1 MSRYVAAALAVRVPA
16 GSVSGPRAPRRTTT
30 ATVTAT
36 ARGSEL
42 RAGAAAMAPMLLA
55 YAPFGLLVGA
65 AVAAS
70 ANPVAAYLATW
81 TIYGGA
87 AHLAV
92 LDVLGH
98 GSGWAAA
105 AVVGLLVNVRLSAYA
120 TAMAPD
126 WRGTSVARRLVAGMM
141 LTDAPWAL
149 ARGHAPAGRREYYL
163 GAGGVLFVGWPTLV
177 ALGVLSGQWVSALPV
192 AGLLS
197 AMTLG
202 AIVVPQLRDR
212 PTAVAVGVAAV
223 TAALTTGVASGPAL
237 LVAGATGGAAGAL
250 TARAGRVRTSGGAS

>member
-1 MSRYVAAALAVRVPA
+1 MVP
-16 GSVSGPRAPRRTTT
+16 
-30 ATVTAT
+30 
-36 ARGSEL
+36 
-42 RAGAAAMAPMLLA
+42 MMLA
-55 YAPFGLLVGA
+55 YLPFALLVGA
-65 AVAAS
+65 AVS
-70 ANPVAAYLATW
+70 TSDNPVAAYLATW

-98 GSGWAAA
+98 GSGWVAA

-126 WRGTSVARRLVAGMM
+126 WRGASTGRRLAAGVM

-149 ARGHAPAGRREYYL
+149 ARGHRPDGRRDYYL
-163 GAGGVLFVGWPTLV
+163 GAAGMLFVGWPAMVT
-177 ALGVLSGQWVSALPV
+177 LGVLAGQWVTALPV

-202 AIVVPQLRDR
+202 AIVVPQLRER

-223 TAALTTGVASGPAL
+223 TATLTTGLPAGPAL
-237 LVAGATGGAAGAL
+237 LVAGTAGGAAGAL
-250 TARAGRVRTSGGAS
+250 TPRARRTVETGRAS

>member
-1 MSRYVAAALAVRVPA
+1 MSRYVAAALAVTPPVGPSPVGPSLVGASPIRRRQERTFVPVP
-16 GSVSGPRAPRRTTT
+16 GT
-30 ATVTAT
+30 
-36 ARGSEL
+36 EL
-42 RAGAAAMAPMLLA
+42 RAGAAAMLPMLLA
-55 YAPFGLLVGA
+55 YLPFGLLVGA

-70 ANPVAAYLATW
+70 DNPLAAYLATW

-92 LDVLGH
+92 LDVLGQ

-126 WRGTSVARRLVAGMM
+126 WRGTGVGRRVAAGIM

-149 ARGHAPAGRREYYL
+149 ARGHRPAGRREYYL
-163 GAGGVLFVGWPTLV
+163 GAAGVLFVGWPTLV
-177 ALGVLSGQWVSALPV
+177 TLGVLAGQWVTALPV

-202 AIVVPQLRDR
+202 AIVVPQLRER
-212 PTAVAVGVAAV
+212 PTAVAVGVAVV
-223 TAALTTGVASGPAL
+223 TAVLAAGLPAGPAL
-237 LVAGATGGAAGAL
+237 LLAGVAGGAAGAV
-250 TARAGRVRTSGGAS
+250 AAKAGRPS

>member
-1 MSRYVAAALAVRVPA
+1 MSRYVAAALAVHVPVSAVPA
-16 GSVSGPRAPRRTTT
+16 HGTAGSRPAA
-30 ATVTAT
+30 ATVTVT
-36 ARGSEL
+36 APALAPGSAL
-42 RAGAAAMAPMLLA
+42 RAGASAMLPMLLA
-55 YAPFGLLVGA
+55 YLPFGLLVGA

-70 ANPVAAYLATW
+70 DNPVAAYLATW

-126 WRGTSVARRLVAGMM
+126 WRGASRRRRVAAGVM

-149 ARGHAPAGRREYYL
+149 ARGHHGAGRREYYF
-163 GAGGVLFVGWPTLV
+163 GAAGVLFVGWPTLV
-177 ALGVLSGQWVSALPV
+177 TLGVLAGQWVTALPV

-202 AIVVPQLRDR
+202 AIVVPQLRER
-212 PTAVAVGVAAV
+212 PTAVAVAVAVV
-223 TAALTTGVASGPAL
+223 TALLTAGLAAGPAL
-237 LVAGATGGAAGAL
+237 LVAGVAGGTAGVVAA
-250 TARAGRVRTSGGAS
+250 RSGRSS

>member
-16 GSVSGPRAPRRTTT
+16 GSSSAGRHDRAEAPPVPARR
-30 ATVTAT
+30 
-36 ARGSEL
+36 SEM

-65 AVAAS
+65 AVAS
-70 ANPVAAYLATW
+70 SDNPLAAYLATW

-105 AVVGLLVNVRLSAYA
+105 ALVGLLVNVRLSAYA

-126 WRGTSVARRLVAGMM
+126 WRGASVARRLAAGVM
-141 LTDAPWAL
+141 LTDAPWGM
-149 ARGHAPAGRREYYL
+149 ARAHAPAGRREFYL
-163 GAGGVLFVGWPTLV
+163 GAGGVLFVGWPALV
-177 ALGVLSGQWVSALPV
+177 TLGVLAGQWVSALPV

-202 AIVVPQLRDR
+202 AIVVPQLRER

-223 TAALTTGVASGPAL
+223 TAVLTTGLAAGPAL
-237 LVAGATGGAAGAL
+237 ILAGATGGAAGAL
-250 TARAGRVRTSGGAS
+250 AARAGRARRSGGSS

>member
-1 MSRYVAAALAVRVPA
+1 VSRYLAAALAVRVPA
-16 GSVSGPRAPRRTTT
+16 GPTTAGRPVPGGTTT
-30 ATVTAT
+30 AATVA
-36 ARGSEL
+36 AAPVPRSDL

-55 YAPFGLLVGA
+55 YLPFGLLVGA

-70 ANPVAAYLATW
+70 DNPVAAYLATW

-98 GSGWAAA
+98 GSGWVAAA
-105 AVVGLLVNVRLSAYA
+105 AVGLLVNVRLSAYA

-126 WRGTSVARRLVAGMM
+126 WRSASARRRVAAGVM

-149 ARGHAPAGRREYYL
+149 ARGHRAAGRRDYYF
-163 GAGGVLFVGWPTLV
+163 GAAGLLFVGWPTLV
-177 ALGVLSGQWVSALPV
+177 TIGVLAGQWVTALPV

-202 AIVVPQLRDR
+202 AIVVPQLRER
-212 PTAVAVGVAAV
+212 PTAVAVGVATV
-223 TAALTTGVASGPAL
+223 TAVLTAGLPAGPAL
-237 LVAGATGGAAGAL
+237 LVAGATGGAAGVLA
-250 TARAGRVRTSGGAS
+250 ARAGRSS

>member
-1 MSRYVAAALAVRVPA
+1 MSRDVAAAIAVRVPA
-16 GSVSGPRAPRRTTT
+16 GSDLG
-30 ATVTAT
+30 
-36 ARGSEL
+36 
-42 RAGAAAMAPMLLA
+42 AGAAAMAPMLLA
-55 YAPFGLLVGA
+55 YLPFGLLVGA

-70 ANPVAAYLATW
+70 DNPLAAYAATW

-87 AHLAV
+87 AHLAT
-92 LDVLGH
+92 LDVLAH

-105 AVVGLLVNVRLSAYA
+105 AAVGLLVNVRLIAYA

-126 WRGTSVARRLVAGMM
+126 WRGTSPWRRLLAGAM

-149 ARGHAPAGRREYYL
+149 ARAHDPAGRRDYYL
-163 GAGGVLFVGWPTLV
+163 GAAGLLFIGWPALVTLGTL
-177 ALGVLSGQWVSALPV
+177 AGGWVTALPV

-212 PTAVAVGVAAV
+212 RAAAAVGAAV
-223 TAALTTGVASGPAL
+223 VIAVLTTALPTGPAL
-237 LVAGATGGAAGAL
+237 LVAGGAGAAAGGLTSAL
-250 TARAGRVRTSGGAS
+250 TSVQGRTS

>member
-1 MSRYVAAALAVRVPA
+1 
-16 GSVSGPRAPRRTTT
+16 
-30 ATVTAT
+30 
-36 ARGSEL
+36 
-42 RAGAAAMAPMLLA
+42 MAPMLLA
-55 YAPFGLLVGA
+55 YLPFGLLVGA

-70 ANPVAAYLATW
+70 ADPRSAYLATW

-92 LDVLGH
+92 LDVLAH

-105 AVVGLLVNVRLSAYA
+105 AAVGLLVNVRLSAYA

-126 WRGTSVARRLVAGMM
+126 WRGARARWRVVAGLM

-149 ARGHAPAGRREYYL
+149 ARSRTSGRNAFYL
-163 GAGGVLFVGWPTLV
+163 GAAGTLFVGWPALV
-177 ALGVLSGQWVSALPV
+177 TLGVLAGQWVTALPV

-202 AIVVPQLRDR
+202 AIVVPQLRER
-212 PTAVAVGVAAV
+212 PTAVAVAAAV
-223 TAALTTGVASGPAL
+223 ATTPLTTTLPAGPAL
-237 LVAGATGGAAGAL
+237 LVAGATGALAGAT
-250 TARAGRVRTSGGAS
+250 TARVRRSS